1 MGRLSR
7 LATLLDY
14 VQIPRVRWPFGR
26 CSWIVKNVM
35 VEPAGERVTFGAVL
49 RVVEFRAL
57 WFAEAMSMAGDQLA
71 RVAVSVLVFNRTGS
85 ASLTALV
92 YALTF
97 LPAIVGGAL
106 LSGLADRLP
115 RRSLMIACDLIRAVL
130 LAAMALPDMPL
141 PVVCT
146 LLVGS
151 VLAGRP
157 FTAAQVAILPEILS
171 GERYVVG
178 TGLRMVTDQVA
189 QLAGFAGG
197 GIAVALI
204 GARGG
209 LAVDAA
215 TFLLSAIVIRLFVR
229 RRPLTAPPE
238 TTAAPG
244 RLTVWRQIRAATA
257 LVLADRRLRALAGLG
272 WLAGLHVVP
281 EGLAAPYVADLGGGP
296 VAIGI
301 LMAALPAGTAV
312 GAIVMVRWPGRVR
325 ERLIGPLAVA
335 TALPMLACAA
345 RPDLAVS
352 IVLWFATGLF
362 AAYQLPASAAFVRS
376 VPDAHRGQTIGLIGS
391 ALIAL
396 QGLGIVFFGVVADH
410 VGAAD
415 AIAIAGIPALVFA
428 TSLAWVWARTHP
440 SKTGVTV
447 DPTKAAARVP

>member
-1 MGRLSR
+1 
-7 LATLLDY
+7 
-14 VQIPRVRWPFGR
+14 
-26 CSWIVKNVM
+26 M
-35 VEPAGERVTFGAVL
+35 VETTDERVTFGAVL

-57 WFAEAMSMAGDQLA
+57 WFAEAMSLAGDQLA
-71 RVAVSVLVFNRTGS
+71 RVAVSVLVFDRTGS
-85 ASLTALV
+85 PSLTALV

-97 LPAIVGGAL
+97 LPAVVGGAL
-106 LSGLADRLP
+106 LSGLADRVP
-115 RRSLMIACDLIRAVL
+115 RRSLMITCDLIRAVL
-130 LAAMALPDMPL
+130 LAGMAVPDMPL
-141 PVVCT
+141 PVVCA
-146 LLVGS
+146 LLVVS

-171 GERYVVG
+171 GERFVVG
-178 TGLRMVTDQVA
+178 TGLRMVTDQMA

-215 TFLLSAIVIRLFVR
+215 TFVLSALVIRLFVR
-229 RRPLTAPPE
+229 RRPLATRPGSTA
-238 TTAAPG
+238 TLG
-244 RLTVWRQIRAATA
+244 RLTVWLQIRAATV
-257 LVLADRRLRALAGLG
+257 LVLANPRLRALAGLG

-312 GAIVMVRWPGRVR
+312 GAVLIVRWPGRVR
-325 ERLIGPLAVA
+325 ERLIGPLAMA

-352 IVLWFATGLF
+352 VVLWFATGLL

-376 VPDAHRGQTIGLIGS
+376 VADAHRGQTIGLVGS
-391 ALIAL
+391 ALIAI
-396 QGLGIVFFGVVADH
+396 QGLGILTFGVVADH
-410 VGAAD
+410 VGAAE
-415 AIAIAGIPALVFA
+415 AIALAGVAALA
-428 TSLAWVWARTHP
+428 LAALLAWEWARTR
-440 SKTGVTV
+440 STGETGLTA
-447 DPTKAAARVP
+447 DSHEAAARIP

>member
-1 MGRLSR
+1 
-7 LATLLDY
+7 
-14 VQIPRVRWPFGR
+14 
-26 CSWIVKNVM
+26 
-35 VEPAGERVTFGAVL
+35 
-49 RVVEFRAL
+49 
-57 WFAEAMSMAGDQLA
+57 
-71 RVAVSVLVFNRTGS
+71 
-85 ASLTALV
+85 
-92 YALTF
+92 
-97 LPAIVGGAL
+97 
-106 LSGLADRLP
+106 
-115 RRSLMIACDLIRAVL
+115 
-130 LAAMALPDMPL
+130 
-141 PVVCT
+141 
-146 LLVGS
+146 
-151 VLAGRP
+151 
-157 FTAAQVAILPEILS
+157 
-171 GERYVVG
+171 
-178 TGLRMVTDQVA
+178 
-189 QLAGFAGG
+189 
-197 GIAVALI
+197 
-204 GARGG
+204 
-209 LAVDAA
+209 
-215 TFLLSAIVIRLFVR
+215 VIRLFVR

-440 SKTGVTV
+440 RSKTGVTV
-447 DPTKAAARVP
+447 DPTEAAARVP